1 MHIVGVFQVLL
12 STLEGST
19 GTMSATEVQQMQLGS
34 VINDK
39 TKAGFFRLRFSAGGT
54 CSAVDSETVKW
65 CQTGCGPGILSSG
78 RAMG

>member
-39 TKAGFFRLRFSAGGT
+39 T
-54 CSAVDSETVKW
+54 
-65 CQTGCGPGILSSG
+65 
-78 RAMG
+78 